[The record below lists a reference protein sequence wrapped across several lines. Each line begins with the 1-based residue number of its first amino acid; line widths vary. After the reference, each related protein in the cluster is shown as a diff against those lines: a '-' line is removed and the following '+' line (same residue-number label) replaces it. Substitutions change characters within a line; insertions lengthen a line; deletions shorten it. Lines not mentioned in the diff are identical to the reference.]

1 MQLSLVKFYTTVDK
15 EESVTAEYITV
26 VVSSNNRIILN
37 KVFECQEGPLPDV
50 FSDETALELI
60 LYTLM
65 SSPCDALGDYEGIID
80 IATFDLPCE
89 HIILSDL
96 KIRGLIK

>member
-15 EESVTAEYITV
+15 EESVTVEYISV
-26 VVSSNNRIILN
+26 VVSSNNRVILN

-50 FSDETALELI
+50 LSDETALELI
-60 LYTLM
+60 LYTIM
-65 SSPCDALGDYEGIID
+65 SSQCDVLGDYEEIID

>member
-1 MQLSLVKFYTTVDK
+1 MQLILMKFHTTTNK
-15 EESVTAEYITV
+15 EEYITAEYINV
-26 VVSSNNRIILN
+26 IFKVSHRIILN

-50 FSDETALELI
+50 LSDETALELI
-60 LYTLM
+60 LYALM
-65 SSPCDALGDYEGIID
+65 SSQCDVLGDYEDITD

>member
-1 MQLSLVKFYTTVDK
+1 MQLSLVKFYTTLDK
-15 EESVTAEYITV
+15 EESVTVEYITV
-26 VVSSNNRIILN
+26 VVSSNNRVILN

-50 FSDETALELI
+50 LSDETALELI
-60 LYTLM
+60 LYTIM
-65 SSPCDALGDYEGIID
+65 SSQCDVLGDYEEIIG